1 MSPSNFDGTGLPSRV
16 MIPLM
21 PGAASFGVAVMM
33 TLTLAQTGNQSEYVD
48 SGRRFRFVYPAEFGP
63 PSPGTDDGFEDRVAA
78 LRFAVFSSGIG
89 GEAALTRGFPVVDIQ
104 AAGGL
109 YNSITLQIFPE
120 PMRRVIVR
128 ALTPLSVTNFCR
140 QIAQEQHLDPQAA
153 ALADLTAQQRSVV
166 TATDRMRNV
175 SPRVLQCVVDGTT
188 VTFDK
193 EVASQPGGP
202 RQHVYGAIRFL
213 ESPYATFQIVR
224 AGPAPGSV
232 VLSQM
237 AALVKSWSRL

>member
-1 MSPSNFDGTGLPSRV
+1 MTESVFLQFRRHGMAFPCDDSAHAWCGELRRRGHDDAGAGANRKPERV
-16 MIPLM
+16 R
-21 PGAASFGVAVMM
+21 GFRASVSIF
-33 TLTLAQTGNQSEYVD
+33 L
-48 SGRRFRFVYPAEFGP
+48 SGRVRPAITWNRRWLRRSRCCP
-63 PSPGTDDGFEDRVAA
+63 P
-78 LRFAVFSSGIG
+78 I
-89 GEAALTRGFPVVDIQ
+89 RGFPVVDIQ

-166 TATDRMRNV
+166 AATDRMRNV

-188 VTFDK
+188 VTF
-193 EVASQPGGP
+193 
-202 RQHVYGAIRFL
+202 
-213 ESPYATFQIVR
+213 
-224 AGPAPGSV
+224 
-232 VLSQM
+232 
-237 AALVKSWSRL
+237 